1 LGETENSQNKA
12 YRVKI
17 CGIKTREIK
26 KRNYMV
32 KNSVKHILVVEGNI
46 GAGKSTF
53 LQLLNKHLVIDPVF
67 EPHERWQNVGGGENL
82 LEKFYTDIRRWA
94 YTFQT
99 YAFVTRVLEQEKHL
113 HKCVSGVQ
121 VLERSVYSDRYCFAK
136 NCYEMG
142 VMQPLEWKLYS
153 DWFTWLVD
161 GYATKPT
168 GFIYLQTD
176 PSVCYERL
184 RKRNRHE
191 EASVPLDYL
200 KRLHEK
206 HEDWLIKR
214 TELVDYLADIPVV
227 TLPCNL
233 DFENNKDE
241 LEKHLETI
249 VKRFKLEYRLINNH
263 EESEQTVSI

>member
-1 LGETENSQNKA
+1 MAQTSP
-12 YRVKI
+12 
-17 CGIKTREIK
+17 
-26 KRNYMV
+26 
-32 KNSVKHILVVEGNI
+32 KHMLVIEGNI

-53 LQLLNKHLVIDPVF
+53 LQLLNERLIIDPVF
-67 EPHERWQNVGGGENL
+67 EPHDKWQNVGDGENL
-82 LEKFYTDIRRWA
+82 LERFYTDIRRWA

-99 YAFVTRVLEQEKHL
+99 YAFVTRVLEQERQMRN
-113 HKCVSGVQ
+113 CVSGIQ

-142 VMQPLEWKLYS
+142 VMQPLEWQLYR

-161 GYATKPT
+161 GYTVKPT

-176 PSVCYERL
+176 PKICYERL

-191 EASVPLDYL
+191 ESAVPLDYL

-214 TELVDYLADIPVV
+214 TDIVGYLTDVPVV
-227 TLPCNL
+227 TLPCNR
-233 DFENNKDE
+233 DFEDNKEE
-241 LEKHLETI
+241 LKKHLDVI
-249 VKRFKLEYRLINNH
+249 VERFNLQYKVVDQEQH
-263 EESEQTVSI
+263 KQTVSL